1 VWHGR
6 CSCRDAE
13 VHHALDHDRSSRCDS
28 PSGEQ
33 PDQLEAPEA
42 FFEQKDPYEGASIS
56 GEDAVVSGSDRDW
69 SVAVTDG
76 GTVPMVAFHV
86 PGASDLSV
94 LEGGSLDIELGS
106 AWGDDSRTVR
116 IDDETG
122 PRFSSS
128 SMPTVVPRPIS
139 SERTS
144 SRSATRSARAR
155 WTTTTARGR
164 SRTRRQCS
172 GPTTVGVE
180 AKPGEP
186 FVATI
191 EGVDWRIV
199 VHGSF
204 EVTKTPDTLPGCGGG
219 IGTTLSFEMLAV
231 VTPPALDA
239 VAPLAGARTAGHHS
253 CG

>member
-1 VWHGR
+1 MLLITI
-6 CSCRDAE
+6 
-13 VHHALDHDRSSRCDS
+13 ALLACDS

-42 FFEQKDPYEGASIS
+42 SYEQKDPYEGASIS

-122 PRFSSS
+122 PRFLVQLDADGG
-128 SMPTVVPRPIS
+128 P
-139 SERTS
+139 
-144 SRSATRSARAR
+144 ATDLFGADFVSFGDEVGTGTMDDDYGTWEVSYKKAVFQ
-155 WTTTTARGR
+155 TDDG
-164 SRTRRQCS
+164 
-172 GPTTVGVE
+172 GVE

-191 EGVDWRIV
+191 GGVDWRIV